1 MNYLINTEN
10 TNSEPI
16 EQIKPTSSKDIY
28 SILEPFIESNP
39 LDFTEAEA
47 LIYDLTYILRKKY
60 ISLKEAQKLLKPFTS
75 IESLDPEFTRALI
88 RDLYNETIP
97 LTGTQGTAGIVK
109 LLTSKGVPMETAL
122 HIKDSIL
129 EEILDD
135 EEKGAI
141 HCPLGDNEEALVSPQ
156 TKEVYHVQVKKVNGR
171 DLSTKKT
178 VVSAYPK
185 AITIYDS
192 PIAGEP
198 RRFKITFNT
207 RTGKTF
213 TEGPALLSDIMQN
226 LIDSGYVL
234 SPMHVKSV
242 LPAVV
247 THYNYEGIAKI
258 MDEIDYPGFFY
269 DEQDKKII
277 TVQYEY
283 HAPTKEELLKAVN
296 LLSEL
301 ILHFKGE
308 EDKLATCIK
317 WGLMAPFSYIKKQLG
332 PWLPWL
338 YLYGTAG
345 SGKTTIAKILL
356 YLYSE
361 PNQDNDLGGSS
372 FDTVARVGNR
382 LSQSTFPIIV
392 NEPKGAFDRS
402 SVVEM
407 FKTAV
412 ERTVGRGKYEGR
424 SYTNIPAF
432 APVAFTSNH
441 FIPTDDAL
449 LRRMNSVNFTHKE
462 RKTTEEKAEFDAKFQ
477 VDNKQHSPLHDL
489 KALGYFFATE
499 LYHDPELLADD
510 WKEITNQLLYRLYAD
525 LDMEVP
531 EWLMSWNKI
540 ESLEDLDED
549 QKEDIRIFILDEIN
563 RVSRT
568 VKWVDEEDRGV
579 NESLTNYTT
588 DKNDFKDK
596 MEQIINSNLIPWMVM
611 VNRNEKDYVCFTSG
625 FKKVVHK
632 NTEVCMSLKSIGE
645 LLGWKYMVEDLG
657 GNKKVIRMSFDKL
670 IDFIYIGS

>member
-1 MNYLINTEN
+1 MINTN
-10 TNSEPI
+10 TDITNEKDTKKDSTPL
-16 EQIKPTSSKDIY
+16 PKDIY
-28 SILEPFIESNP
+28 GILKPFLKKHP

-47 LIYDLTYILRKKY
+47 LIYDLTYILKKKY
-60 ISLKEAQKLLKPFTS
+60 INEKETQRILKAFQNIKTLDHDFIRSLVHD
-75 IESLDPEFTRALI
+75 IYD
-88 RDLYNETIP
+88 ETVP
-97 LTGTQGTAGIVK
+97 LTGTEGSHGIIK
-109 LLTSKGVPMETAL
+109 LLTRKEVPMDTAV
-122 HIKDSIL
+122 HIKESIIN
-129 EEILDD
+129 EILDD
-135 EEKGAI
+135 EEKGSI
-141 HCPLGDNEEALVSPQ
+141 HCPLGDDEAALVSPI
-156 TKEVYHVQVKKVNGR
+156 TKEIHHLQIKKLNGK
-171 DLSTKKT
+171 DFSKKKT
-178 VVSAYPK
+178 VISAYPK
-185 AITIYDS
+185 EITIYDS

-198 RRFKITFNT
+198 RRFKINFNT

-213 TEGPALLSDIMQN
+213 TEGPALISDIIQN
-226 LIDSGYVL
+226 LIESGYVL

-247 THYNYEGIAKI
+247 THYNYEGIAKV

-269 DEQDKKII
+269 QEQDKKII
-277 TVQYEY
+277 TVQYDY
-283 HAPTKEELLKAVN
+283 HPPTREELIDAVN
-296 LLSEL
+296 LLDEL
-301 ILHFKGE
+301 ILHFKNE
-308 EDKLATCIK
+308 EDKLATCLK
-317 WGLMAPFSYIKKQLG
+317 WGLIAPFSYIKKQLG

-345 SGKTTIAKILL
+345 SGKTTIAKIML

-361 PNQDNDLGGSS
+361 PSQDNDLGGSS

-382 LSQSTFPIIV
+382 LSQSTFPIVV

-462 RKTTEEKAEFDAKFQ
+462 RKTPSEKKEFDEKFQ
-477 VDNKQHSPLHDL
+477 VDNTKHSPLHKL

-499 LYHDPELLADD
+499 LYYDPEILVED
-510 WKEITNQLLYRLYAD
+510 WKEITNRLLTRLYMD
-525 LDMEVP
+525 LDRQVP
-531 EWLMSWNKI
+531 EWLLGWNKI

-568 VKWVDEEDRGV
+568 VRWKDEEDRSIS
-579 NESLTNYTT
+579 ESLTNYTT
-588 DKNDFKDK
+588 DKIDFKEK
-596 MEQIINSNLIPWMVM
+596 LEQIITSNLIPWMIM
-611 VNRNEKDYVCFTSG
+611 VNTKDTDYVCFTSG

-645 LLGWKYMVEDLG
+645 LLGWKHMTEKKLSTP
-657 GNKKVIRMSFDKL
+657 KKVVRVSFADL
-670 IDFIYIGS
+670 LDFLYI

>member
-1 MNYLINTEN
+1 MTTEN
-10 TNSEPI
+10 KTSKKAETTEIPGPI
-16 EQIKPTSSKDIY
+16 QKDIY
-28 SILEPFIESNP
+28 TILKPFLDTNP
-39 LDFTEAEA
+39 LEFPEAES
-47 LIYDLTYILRKKY
+47 LIYDLTFILKTKY
-60 ISLKEAQKLLKPFTS
+60 INEKEAQRILKPFQN
-75 IESLDPEFTRALI
+75 IETLDPDFIRSLVHDIYDGTVPLI
-88 RDLYNETIP
+88 
-97 LTGTQGTAGIVK
+97 GTEGSQGIVK
-109 LLTSKGVPMETAL
+109 ILTSKKVPMETAL
-122 HIKDSIL
+122 HIKDSIIN
-129 EEILDD
+129 EILDD
-135 EEKGAI
+135 EEKGSI
-141 HCPLGDNEEALVSPQ
+141 HCPLGDDEEALVSPL
-156 TKEVYHVQVKKVNGR
+156 TREIYYVQIRRVNGR
-171 DLSTKKT
+171 NLSKKKT
-178 VVSAYPK
+178 VLSAYPK
-185 AITIYDS
+185 EITIYDS

-213 TEGPALLSDIMQN
+213 TEGPALLSDIIQN
-226 LIDSGYVL
+226 LTDSSYVI
-234 SPMHVKSV
+234 SPMHIKSV

-247 THYNYEGIAKI
+247 THYNYEGIAKL

-269 DEQDKKII
+269 QEQDKRII
-277 TVQYEY
+277 SVQYDY
-283 HAPTKEELLKAVN
+283 HEPSKEELLEAVT
-296 LLSEL
+296 LLSKL
-301 ILHFKGE
+301 IQHFKGE

-317 WGLMAPFSYIKKQLG
+317 WGLIAPFSYIKKQLG

-361 PNQDNDLGGSS
+361 PGQDNDLGGSS

-382 LSQSTFPIIV
+382 LSQSTFPIVV

-449 LRRMNSVNFTHKE
+449 LRRMNTVNFTHKE
-462 RKTTEEKAEFDAKFQ
+462 RKTKEEKREFDEKFQ
-477 VDNKQHSPLHDL
+477 VDNKSHSPLHKL

-499 LYHDPELLADD
+499 LYHDPELLSED
-510 WKEITNQLLYRLYAD
+510 WKEITNRLISRLYMD

-531 EWLMSWNKI
+531 AWLLSWNKI

-549 QKEDIRIFILDEIN
+549 QKEDIRIFILEEIN

-568 VKWVDEEDRGV
+568 VKWRDEEDRGV
-579 NESLTNYTT
+579 SESLTNYTT
-588 DKNDFKDK
+588 DKLDFKEK
-596 MEQIINSNLIPWMVM
+596 MEQIINSSLIPWMVM
-611 VNRNEKDYVCFTSG
+611 VNRNGKDYVCFTSG
-625 FKKVVHK
+625 FKKVVHR

-645 LLGWKYMVEDLG
+645 LLGWKHMTEDLG
-657 GNKKVIRMSFDKL
+657 GNKKVVRVSFERL
-670 IDFIYIGS
+670 IDFIYIGN